1 MRKIMAMVVVITALI
16 FSVFTESCS
25 KSNHSVYFYVYGTAS
40 TAQIKY
46 GKGSSISQA
55 EGSGSTTINITQA
68 QLPWKSETYD
78 VNSSSSA
85 VFYLYAC
92 NEGTSTPNLT
102 IAIYDNGTMQTSDN
116 CNYLNCYCESVQYG
130 AN

>member
-1 MRKIMAMVVVITALI
+1 MRKIMALLVVLTAVI

-40 TAQIKY
+40 NIEIKY

-55 EGSGSTTINITQA
+55 KSGSTTINITQA
-68 QLPWKSETYD
+68 DLPWKSDTYD
-78 VNSSSSA
+78 VNSSNSA

-92 NEGTSTPNLT
+92 KSGAAVPNLT
-102 IAIYDNGTMQTSDN
+102 IAIYDNGTAQTSDN
-116 CNYLNCYCESVQYG
+116 CHSSNCYCESVQYG